1 MGLFQKKNNE
11 ATDNANVAVK
21 EVPVENKKGTKEK
34 KTGKKNVSGKNN
46 RKNTIQQLLPAE
58 NFFDNGIIQIS
69 GDEYSKAYFM
79 NDANFMAE
87 GEAKQDEILKNY
99 KKILN
104 KFPPNCYITIVIV
117 NKRETLENLA
127 KNYHF
132 PYQGNKTDTYCD
144 DYNHIIAEKIA
155 QGNNDIKKSKYILL
169 TVKSPS
175 YNDAV
180 GLLDVMEGEL
190 NSAVMI
196 INKSGVKALNAYE
209 RLKLMFLIL
218 NGAERDFD
226 REYAQYIR
234 EGEKSTDLDF
244 ALMKSHGMTAK
255 NMICPP
261 ALMFDKGTVFLGE
274 DRACKS
280 VMFTNFPTSLD
291 TKFLTEIT
299 NIPYEMVTTIHL
311 RNVPRK
317 KATTLVKMQNNSVK
331 ADVIKASQ
339 QAYRNGYDPSL
350 MNEDLIMAQQ
360 QAKELRQDVVVK
372 GEKMFYMTL
381 SVTFFGKS
389 VDELKDISKLYELK
403 CSDFTI
409 SPNGLIGQQKRGL
422 MSSLL
427 LGNRELILDRLVTGD
442 DCCAIFPYN
451 IQEISDPR
459 GHFYGINALSKNMI
473 MYDRKRSRLANGLF
487 FGQSGTG
494 KSFITKGEIIPNL
507 LDMRNGEDDM
517 IILDPENEYR
527 VVAEAFGGDIIDL
540 DVKGDLHINPC
551 DMNMEW
557 DNPKA
562 SPLTEKCD
570 FMVGLVESILGKG
583 RECNSYEVNAIHRAC
598 QKMYSDYVDTM
609 TERHKRGD
617 ENANID
623 YDIMPT
629 LVDFYHA
636 LVEDGSAESRK
647 IAMAIETYCVGGYN
661 VFAHRTNIK
670 GHNRLTV
677 YNLLYLP
684 EKMQEMAMKVCLSSI
699 WNKVC
704 ENKERNMKLK
714 TNKAIWVY
722 LDEFHLFF
730 KTESSASTI
739 MAYYKRV
746 RKYGGIMT
754 GITQDVADLLTT
766 RQGEAMFN
774 NTGFFIFLGQ
784 SPIGRQKIQNMWQ
797 VSDTLIDYLNEK
809 GVGVG
814 LIYNSLSMIPFDYTL
829 DRTTDLYRLMSTNPN
844 DADDKNTKMGSKDGG
859 KNEDDDDDD
868 DDINDFFSG
877 NNSSVSDEKDES
889 EESAS
894 SQTYEAD
901 DDDDEEPINPY
912 GAE

>member
-1 MGLFQKKNNE
+1 MGLFKKD
-11 ATDNANVAVK
+11 ATANANVAVVEAPVK
-21 EVPVENKKGTKEK
+21 EDKKQT
-34 KTGKKNVSGKNN
+34 SGKSDD
-46 RKNTIQQLLPAE
+46 KNTIQQLLPAE
-58 NFFDNGIIQIS
+58 NFFDNGVIQIS
-69 GDEYSKAYFM
+69 ADEYSKAYFM

-87 GEAKQDEILKNY
+87 SEIKQDEILKNY

-117 NKRETLENLA
+117 NRRETLENLA

-132 PYQGNKTDTYCD
+132 QYIGGKTDTYCD
-144 DYNHIIAEKIA
+144 DYNHIIDEKIA
-155 QGNNDIKKSKYILL
+155 RGNNDIKKSKYILL

-175 YNDAV
+175 YNDAI

-190 NSAVMI
+190 NSAVKV

-209 RLKLMFLIL
+209 RLKLMFFIL
-218 NGAERDFD
+218 NGANRDFD
-226 REYAQYIR
+226 KEYAQYIKV
-234 EGEKSTDLDF
+234 GEKSTDLDF

-255 NMICPP
+255 NMICPQ
-261 ALMFDKGTVFLGE
+261 ALVFDRGDLSLAE
-274 DRACKS
+274 DRFCKTN
-280 VMFTNFPTSLD
+280 MFVNLPPSLD

-317 KATTLVKMQNNSVK
+317 KATTLVKMQNNSIK

-350 MNEDLIMAQQ
+350 MNEDLLNAQEE
-360 QAKELRQDVVVK
+360 AKELRQDVIVK
-372 GEKMFYMTL
+372 GEKMFYMTF
-381 SVTFFGKS
+381 STTFFGKS
-389 VDELKDISKLYELK
+389 KEELGDIQKLYELK

-409 SPNGLIGQQKRGL
+409 TPNSLIGQQKRGVL
-422 MSSLL
+422 SSLL
-427 LGNRELILDRLVTGD
+427 LGNKELILDRLVTGD

-527 VVAEAFGGDIIDL
+527 VVAEAFGGNIIDL
-540 DVKGDLHINPC
+540 DVKGDLHLNPC

-598 QKMYSDYVDTM
+598 QKMYEPYVATM

-617 ENANID
+617 ENCNID

-629 LVDFYHA
+629 LVEFYDA

-647 IAMAIETYCVGGYN
+647 MAQAVETYCIGGYN

-670 GHNRLTV
+670 GGNRLTV

-699 WNKVC
+699 WNRVC
-704 ENKERNMKLK
+704 ENKERNEKLGL
-714 TNKAIWVY
+714 NKSIWVY

-754 GITQDVADLLTT
+754 GITQDVADLLTS

-844 DADDKNTKMGSKDGG
+844 DAEDKSTKLGTKGG
-859 KNEDDDDDD
+859 NENDEGDDDDDD
-868 DDINDFFSG
+868 VTNDFFSDS
-877 NNSSVSDEKDES
+877 NSAEETDDYDIDE
-889 EESAS
+889 A
-894 SQTYEAD
+894 
-901 DDDDEEPINPY
+901 PINPY

>member
-1 MGLFQKKNNE
+1 MGLF
-11 ATDNANVAVK
+11 
-21 EVPVENKKGTKEK
+21 
-34 KTGKKNVSGKNN
+34 KKNVKTNTDVAVIEMETPLGKGEK
-46 RKNTIQQLLPAE
+46 KNTIQQLFPAE
-58 NFFDNGIIQIS
+58 CFFDDGIIQIS
-69 GDEYSKAYFM
+69 ADEYSKAYFM

-87 GEAKQDEILKNY
+87 NEIKQDEILKNY

-104 KFPPNCYITIVIV
+104 KFPANCYITIVIV
-117 NKRETLENLA
+117 NRRETLEHLA
-127 KNYHF
+127 DNYHF

-144 DYNHIIAEKIA
+144 DYNHIIDEKIA

-175 YNDAV
+175 YSDAV
-180 GLLDVMEGEL
+180 SLLGIMEGEL
-190 NSAVMI
+190 NSAVKV
-196 INKSGVKALNAYE
+196 INKSGVKPLNAYD
-209 RLKLMFLIL
+209 RIKLMFLLL

-226 REYAQYIR
+226 KEYAQYIKV
-234 EGEKSTDLDF
+234 GEKSTDLDF
-244 ALMKSHGMTAK
+244 ALMKTHGVTAK
-255 NMICPP
+255 NMISPP
-261 ALMFDKGTVFLGE
+261 ALVFDNGTISIGR
-274 DRACKS
+274 DRYCKS
-280 VMFTNFPTSLD
+280 NMFVNFPQTLD
-291 TKFLTEIT
+291 TRFLTEIT

-317 KATTLVKMQNNSVK
+317 KATTLVKMQNNSIK

-350 MNEDLIMAQQ
+350 MNEDLVLAQQ
-360 QAKELRQDVVVK
+360 QSKSLREDIVVR
-372 GEKMFYMTL
+372 GEKMFYMTF
-381 SVTFFGKS
+381 SSTFFGKTLE
-389 VDELKDISKLYELK
+389 ELKDIQKLYELK

-409 SPNGLIGQQKRGL
+409 TPNGLMGQQKRGL
-422 MSSLL
+422 LSSLL

-527 VVAEAFGGDIIDL
+527 VVAEAFGGNIIDL
-540 DVKGDLHINPC
+540 DVKGELHINPC

-562 SPLTEKCD
+562 SPVTEKCD

-583 RECNSYEVNAIHRAC
+583 RECNTYEVGAIHRAC
-598 QKMYSDYVDTM
+598 QKMYEPYIEAMV
-609 TERHKRGD
+609 ERHQRGD
-617 ENANID
+617 EKSYID
-623 YDIMPT
+623 VDIMPT

-647 IAMAIETYCVGGYN
+647 VAQAIETYCVGGYN

-670 GHNRLTV
+670 GHSRLTV

-704 ENKERNMKLK
+704 ENKERNAKLH

-730 KTESSASTI
+730 RTESSASTI

-754 GITQDVADLLTT
+754 GITQDVADLLTS

-797 VSDTLIDYLNEK
+797 VSDTLVDYMNEK
-809 GVGVG
+809 GAGVG

-829 DRTTDLYRLMSTNPN
+829 DKTTDLYRLISTNPN
-844 DADDKNTKMGSKDGG
+844 DADDKSTKLGTGSGDE
-859 KNEDDDDDD
+859 EDD
-868 DDINDFFSG
+868 
-877 NNSSVSDEKDES
+877 
-889 EESAS
+889 
-894 SQTYEAD
+894 EA
-901 DDDDEEPINPY
+901 PINPY